1 VTNNGSSTNPRERM
15 KENERF
21 AGHIVF
27 LTIGSAISAALIAA
41 LAAIFADP
49 GKIRSLDAKHV
60 ILGVGFFAVV
70 GLVASLWA
78 SVKLSNYLVWAD
90 DLSAGDRHK
99 KAGQVTI
106 YSGLASFAL
115 GISAVLL
122 LLFLYVTLS
131 RAG

>member
-1 VTNNGSSTNPRERM
+1 VTKNGSPTNPRERM

-49 GKIRSLDAKHV
+49 GKIHSLDAKHM

-70 GLVASLWA
+70 GLVSSLWA

-90 DLSAGDRHK
+90 DLLADDRQK

>member
-1 VTNNGSSTNPRERM
+1 VTENDDPTNPRERM

-27 LTIGSAISAALIAA
+27 LTVGSAISAALIAA

-60 ILGVGFFAVV
+60 ILGVGFSAVV

-78 SVKLSNYLVWAD
+78 SVKLSNYLVQAD
-90 DLSAGDRHK
+90 ELSA
-99 KAGQVTI
+99 
-106 YSGLASFAL
+106 
-115 GISAVLL
+115 
-122 LLFLYVTLS
+122 
-131 RAG
+131 

>member
-1 VTNNGSSTNPRERM
+1 M

-27 LTIGSAISAALIAA
+27 LTIGSAISTALIAA

-60 ILGVGFFAVV
+60 ILGVGFFAVA

-78 SVKLSNYLVWAD
+78 SVKLSNYLVSAD
-90 DLSAGDRHK
+90 EASTDDRRK
-99 KAGQVTI
+99 EKAAQVTI
-106 YSGLASFAL
+106 FSGLASFAL
-115 GISAVLL
+115 GASAVLL
-122 LLFLYVTLS
+122 LIFLYVTLS